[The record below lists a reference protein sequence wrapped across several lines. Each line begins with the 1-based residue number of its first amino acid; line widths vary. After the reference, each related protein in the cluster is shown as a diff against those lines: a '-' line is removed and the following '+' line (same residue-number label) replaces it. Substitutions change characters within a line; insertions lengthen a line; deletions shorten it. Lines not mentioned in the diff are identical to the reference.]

1 MDRKVADFNGSGSIR
16 SQGEVPELRALRR
29 LRSKSATQKATAREI
44 QEALAPYW
52 KAWREEPK
60 KATVVLRRLAEEKV
74 SLALL
79 VLDCMKHSTV
89 ETNILHWNPV
99 IFELSKTHEWQ
110 HSVELLLSVM
120 RSHVPPDI
128 QSFSSICN
136 AASRADAWL
145 LALRVLQDMPRMQ
158 VQPNERIYN
167 IVASCCSSHW
177 QIAKTLLDDMMISG
191 ILPDAISFSTVAAC
205 SPSAMTWC
213 ITLGLLEM
221 GEQQKVEMD
230 VTNYGATING
240 LGDAHWPEALA
251 LLMAMSQ
258 RTLEMKLPAFN
269 AAMGVA
275 AETQW
280 SKVMGLLK
288 ELGLPNHLSFSA
300 AFSALGRVQRWR
312 SSLELT
318 ADLFLIR

>member
-1 MDRKVADFNGSGSIR
+1 MERKVAGFNGSGSIR
-16 SQGEVPELRALRR
+16 SQGEVPELKALRR
-29 LRSKSATQKATAREI
+29 LRSKSATQKTTAREV

-74 SLALL
+74 PLALM

-99 IFELSKTHEWQ
+99 IFELSKTDEWQ

-120 RSHVPPDI
+120 RSQVLPDI

-167 IVASCCSSHW
+167 IVASCSSSHW
-177 QIAKTLLDDMMISG
+177 QIAKTLLDNMMICG
-191 ILPDAISFSTVAAC
+191 ILPDAITFSTVAAC
-205 SPSAMTWC
+205 TPSVMTWC
-213 ITLGLLEM
+213 MTLGLLEM

-240 LGDAHWPEALA
+240 LEDSHWPEALA
-251 LLMAMSQ
+251 LLMTMFE

-275 AETQW
+275 ADTQW
-280 SKVMGLLK
+280 SKVMRLLK
-288 ELGLPNHLSFSA
+288 ELRLPNHLSFSA
-300 AFSALGRVQRWR
+300 AFSALGRVQGWR

>member
-1 MDRKVADFNGSGSIR
+1 MHSPGVAGRPTGS
-16 SQGEVPELRALRR
+16 EVPELKALRR
-29 LRSKSATQKATAREI
+29 LRSKCATQKTTAREV

-74 SLALL
+74 PLALL
-79 VLDCMKHSTV
+79 VLDCMKRSTV
-89 ETNILHWNPV
+89 ETNIRHWNPV

-120 RSHVPPDI
+120 RSQVPPDI

-177 QIAKTLLDDMMISG
+177 QIAKTLLDDMMICG
-191 ILPDAISFSTVAAC
+191 ILPDAITFSTVAAC
-205 SPSAMTWC
+205 SPSVMTWC
-213 ITLGLLEM
+213 MTLGLLEM
-221 GEQQKVEMD
+221 GGRQKVEMD

-240 LGDAHWPEALA
+240 LEDSHWLEVMV
-251 LLMAMSQ
+251 LLGNLLHLS
-258 RTLEMKLPAFN
+258 LEVSLQTFN
-269 AAMGVA
+269 AAVGMVI
-275 AETQW
+275 
-280 SKVMGLLK
+280 SRPCCLLHQICTFLFLLVLWLYW
-288 ELGLPNHLSFSA
+288 EH
-300 AFSALGRVQRWR
+300 
-312 SSLELT
+312 LT
-318 ADLFLIR
+318 ALAKPLILRLLQDAFLCAKVGLGPVSS